1 MRPPWIAMASGMRYV
16 RIGPTTP
23 TTLPSREPPRAAT
36 GVQPSGMKK
45 AVMMPHAMK
54 IAMLGMTMPERNVP
68 NF

>member
-1 MRPPWIAMASGMRYV
+1 MFA
-16 RIGPTTP
+16 TP
-23 TTLPSREPPRAAT
+23 SVSPNPPRMPT
-36 GVQPSGMKK
+36 GVHPVSMKK